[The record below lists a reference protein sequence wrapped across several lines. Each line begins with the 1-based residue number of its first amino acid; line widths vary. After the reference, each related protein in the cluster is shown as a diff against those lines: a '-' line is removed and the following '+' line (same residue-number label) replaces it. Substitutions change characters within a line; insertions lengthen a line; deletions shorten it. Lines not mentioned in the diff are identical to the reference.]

1 MVPDL
6 NRWASDWIIDQ
17 CVAGG
22 RAVGGFHTRAF
33 KNVIDIVTK
42 PGMNPGD
49 PLPPRTCFFTV
60 SITGP
65 GGLAAPGDYDTT
77 IPVSLYF
84 ARGENGKPPPQSDP
98 YYEVAVKMSRD
109 QARDDSHHT
118 SSLKQWWKYL

>member
-1 MVPDL
+1 MALCRFRLYYSLGFSSRFVRILARASRNFALKEVPGGCTVSIDIAGPSKDQSAVLMVPDL

-49 PLPPRTCFFTV
+49 PLRKFYSAHPWLI
-60 SITGP
+60 S
-65 GGLAAPGDYDTT
+65 
-77 IPVSLYF
+77 
-84 ARGENGKPPPQSDP
+84 
-98 YYEVAVKMSRD
+98 
-109 QARDDSHHT
+109 
-118 SSLKQWWKYL
+118 SSLTYDN